1 MLGDAFYV
9 VDLGVGLHCNLPV
22 TVEYKRVSRRQS
34 NLIKLEFCPFI
45 GDRTQIFEQA
55 DTVFIEV
62 HKDEI
67 TETFTANR
75 DQAAAGKIQVG
86 EVFRV
91 PNRYQLTLVGI
102 GPAMIL
108 AAKSCLAA

>member
-1 MLGDAFYV
+1 MS
-9 VDLGVGLHCNLPV
+9 C
-22 TVEYKRVSRRQS
+22 RQS
-34 NLIKLEFCPFI
+34 NFIKLEFCPFI

-55 DTVFIEV
+55 DAVFIEV
-62 HKDEI
+62 HKNEV
-67 TETFTANR
+67 TETFTADR
-75 DQAAAGKIQVG
+75 DQAATGKIQVG

-91 PNRYQLTLVGI
+91 PNRYQLALVGI